1 MSQQLKKGK
10 EGLNVPLTTAVCAK
24 EEEEAAVV
32 TQNLINGTNHMLI
45 K

>member
-24 EEEEAAVV
+24 EEEAAVV